1 MFFDEFIVDYEK
13 VKNNSKIKVQ
23 ELSWGEKRILGL
35 IVLDAVFFT
44 ACSLLAATTSNM
56 AYFQAMLVMFVVLL
70 LAIAFINYKYESIRK
85 ARVKQRKEKRLKALH
100 SLLIEK
106 NYFSK
111 RAKLIELCSMKKQE
125 VRGWNERMEPFQTFV
140 SVCVIP
146 ASIAALSV
154 ALSALMPNDGNIN
167 RVFWVAGVYVLIC
180 FYIWTLYWG
189 FSQIGIDFFDKKK
202 KLITCMEEDLRE
214 LDFLASEGG
223 ELGILEEKMDDNSNN
238 VSIYQVRIQRQ

>member
-1 MFFDEFIVDYEK
+1 MGRK
-13 VKNNSKIKVQ
+13 KN
-23 ELSWGEKRILGL
+23 SWIDCF
-35 IVLDAVFFT
+35 DAVFFT
-44 ACSLLAATTSNM
+44 ACSLLVATTSNM

-146 ASIAALSV
+146 ASIAV
-154 ALSALMPNDGNIN
+154 LSALMPTDENIIG
-167 RVFWVAGVYVLIC
+167 VIWVAGVYVLIC
-180 FYIWTLYWG
+180 FYLWTFYWG
-189 FSQIGIDFFDKKK
+189 FSQMGIDFFDKRK
-202 KLITCMEEDLRE
+202 
-214 LDFLASEGG
+214 
-223 ELGILEEKMDDNSNN
+223 N
-238 VSIYQVRIQRQ
+238 